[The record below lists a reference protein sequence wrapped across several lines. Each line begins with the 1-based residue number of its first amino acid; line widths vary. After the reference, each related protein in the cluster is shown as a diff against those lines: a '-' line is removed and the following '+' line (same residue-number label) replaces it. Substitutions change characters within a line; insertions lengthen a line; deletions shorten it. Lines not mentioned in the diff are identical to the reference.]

1 MDSFNQIKKAMQ
13 QNFLGLGLGIGG
25 MTDAEYPS
33 RAPGDKMPDPRS
45 VVQREFDR
53 LMRDVERQKD
63 RIAMA
68 RNTIKDEEAHLAA
81 LEAAALKFRDW
92 LDRR

>member
-45 VVQREFDR
+45 VVQREF
-53 LMRDVERQKD
+53 ERQKD

>member
-1 MDSFNQIKKAMQ
+1 MADSFNQIKRAMQ
-13 QNFLGLGLGIGG
+13 QNY
-25 MTDAEYPS
+25 ARPS
-33 RAPGDKMPDPRS
+33 RAPGDTMPDPRS

-53 LMRDVERQKD
+53 LMCDVERQKD
-63 RIAMA
+63 RIARE

-92 LDRR
+92 LDRN